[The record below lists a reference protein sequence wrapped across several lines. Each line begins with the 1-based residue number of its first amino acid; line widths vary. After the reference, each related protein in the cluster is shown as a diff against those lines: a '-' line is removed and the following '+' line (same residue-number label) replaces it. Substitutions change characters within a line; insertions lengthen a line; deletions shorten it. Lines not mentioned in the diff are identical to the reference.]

1 MKIRLAAL
9 LSSAVILAL
18 SACSE
23 PTSTN
28 TQLKTTVAE
37 VKAEQQNPLLAE
49 YEGPY
54 GGVPAFD
61 KMDLADLKPALEK
74 GMALNLAEIDAI
86 VSDPEPAN
94 FQNTVVAL
102 EKAGSALSRVF
113 RYWGIWSSNNNSS
126 EFRGIQ
132 KEMVPKI
139 SAFNS
144 SITGNEKLFA
154 KVKAVYQ
161 SEELKTLTSEEQR
174 VTWLTYNSFARNGA
188 TLKGEA
194 KARYAAINQEVA
206 GIQTQF
212 ANNILADEENYVL
225 FLNEDQLSGLSESL
239 ISAAANAAKG
249 LGKEGQ
255 YAITNSRSSMDPFLT
270 YSDNRE
276 LREKVWKTYYSRA
289 NNGDEFDNNAL
300 IKNILTLR
308 NERVALLGYD
318 NYSQWRLEDRMAKNP
333 ENAMDLMKKVWP
345 AAIARVE
352 QEVADMQAIADA
364 QEANIKIAPWDYR
377 YYAEKVRKDKYS
389 LDSDEVKQYLQLDKL
404 REAMFYVAG
413 RLFNFDFTPVPEG
426 SVSVFHEDVKVWEVK
441 DKTSGEHIGLW
452 YLDPFGRKGKR
463 SGAWATTYRSHTTF
477 DGKKTVLSSN
487 NSNFVKGSEGQPTLI
502 SWDDAETYFHEFGHA
517 LHFLSATVAYPT
529 SHSGVRDYT
538 EFQSQLLERWLTTDE
553 VINNYLVH
561 YKTGEPI
568 PADLVAKVKK
578 AATFNEGF
586 KTTEYMASAIMDLLY
601 HTTDPALIEPQSF
614 EKTQLTALGM
624 PEEVVMR
631 HRSTQFG
638 HVFSGEGYSSGYYG
652 YMWAEV
658 LTSDAAEAFADAP
671 GGFYDKDVSKKLV
684 DHLFSIRNAMDPAEA
699 YRLFRGRDAKVE
711 ALMRDRG
718 FPVTQ

>member
-23 PTSTN
+23 PTFTN

-86 VSDPEPAN
+86 VSNPEPAN

-270 YSDNRE
+270 
-276 LREKVWKTYYSRA
+276 
-289 NNGDEFDNNAL
+289 
-300 IKNILTLR
+300 
-308 NERVALLGYD
+308 
-318 NYSQWRLEDRMAKNP
+318 
-333 ENAMDLMKKVWP
+333 
-345 AAIARVE
+345 
-352 QEVADMQAIADA
+352 
-364 QEANIKIAPWDYR
+364 
-377 YYAEKVRKDKYS
+377 
-389 LDSDEVKQYLQLDKL
+389 
-404 REAMFYVAG
+404 
-413 RLFNFDFTPVPEG
+413 
-426 SVSVFHEDVKVWEVK
+426 
-441 DKTSGEHIGLW
+441 
-452 YLDPFGRKGKR
+452 
-463 SGAWATTYRSHTTF
+463 
-477 DGKKTVLSSN
+477 
-487 NSNFVKGSEGQPTLI
+487 
-502 SWDDAETYFHEFGHA
+502 
-517 LHFLSATVAYPT
+517 
-529 SHSGVRDYT
+529 
-538 EFQSQLLERWLTTDE
+538 
-553 VINNYLVH
+553 
-561 YKTGEPI
+561 
-568 PADLVAKVKK
+568 
-578 AATFNEGF
+578 
-586 KTTEYMASAIMDLLY
+586 
-601 HTTDPALIEPQSF
+601 
-614 EKTQLTALGM
+614 
-624 PEEVVMR
+624 
-631 HRSTQFG
+631 
-638 HVFSGEGYSSGYYG
+638 
-652 YMWAEV
+652 
-658 LTSDAAEAFADAP
+658 
-671 GGFYDKDVSKKLV
+671 
-684 DHLFSIRNAMDPAEA
+684 
-699 YRLFRGRDAKVE
+699 
-711 ALMRDRG
+711 
-718 FPVTQ
+718 

>member
-568 PADLVAKVKK
+568 PADLVAKIKK